1 MLDYSM
7 PARPGE
13 APQPVDEQ
21 QIALGLEANR
31 RQKAILLPEPF

>member
-13 APQPVDEQ
+13 APPPVDEQ
-21 QIALGLEANR
+21 QIALGLEATR